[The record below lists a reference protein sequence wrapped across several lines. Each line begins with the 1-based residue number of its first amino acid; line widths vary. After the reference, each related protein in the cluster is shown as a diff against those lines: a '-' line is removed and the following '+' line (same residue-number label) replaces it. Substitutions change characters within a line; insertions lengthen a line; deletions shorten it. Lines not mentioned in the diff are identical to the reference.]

1 MKERRKQTTQKI
13 IDTLD
18 LPQDLF
24 FGYSNIALTGNRELY
39 ISNHRGILSY
49 GQEEIMLLTK
59 EHQIH
64 IKGKMLNI
72 SSYTQD
78 DLTIQGYIHSLE
90 FI

>member
-1 MKERRKQTTQKI
+1 MKEHKKQTTKKI

-24 FGYSNIALTGNRELY
+24 LGYPNLSFCGNRELY

-49 GQEEIMLLTK
+49 SQEEITILTK
-59 EHQIH
+59 EHQIR
-64 IKGKMLNI
+64 IKGKELTI
-72 SSYTQD
+72 HSYTKD
-78 DLTIQGYIHSLE
+78 DLTIQGYMHSLE

>member
-1 MKERRKQTTQKI
+1 MNERRKQTTKKI

-24 FGYSNIALTGNRELY
+24 LGYANISFSGNREIY

-49 GQEEIMLLTK
+49 GQEEITILTK
-59 EHQIH
+59 EHQIR

-72 SSYTQD
+72 ASYTKD
-78 DLTIQGYIHSLE
+78 DLTIHGYIHSLE